1 MCQCHLTWAGLI
13 IVFKNRSEIG
23 FGVIMEEKVVHSLV
37 WLCIES
43 MSWKTKGK
51 ILDKFC
57 LNIPFFMKLLCSG

>member
-1 MCQCHLTWAGLI
+1 MCQCHFTWAGLI

-43 MSWKTKGK
+43 TSWRTKEK
-51 ILDKFC
+51 ILDKFGFKH
-57 LNIPFFMKLLCSG
+57 PMSLCSG